1 MHTHEPHLVIPS
13 HLQSSLLPFLFP
25 SLLGCTDWLTD
36 NMDTPRE
43 RERGKKERE
52 RDGWAFQ
59 HVSVCVVKPCWKER
73 YLRTCMYVPP
83 KAGSL
88 SWWCHMLGGTRAHSV
103 FPSPDVFV
111 FFFFLFKHHLSTK
124 LIHQQQQ
131 QQQQQA
137 ASSDLKGTRP
147 PCKNAHESGKG
158 KV

>member
-1 MHTHEPHLVIPS
+1 MHTHEPHLVIPF

-25 SLLGCTDWLTD
+25 SLLDCTDWLTD

-43 RERGKKERE
+43 RERGKKER
-52 RDGWAFQ
+52 DGWVFQ
-59 HVSVCVVKPCWKER
+59 HVCVCVVKPCWKER

-103 FPSPDVFV
+103 FPSPDVFI
-111 FFFFLFKHHLSTK
+111 FSSSFSNTTS
-124 LIHQQQQ
+124 QQSSSISK

-137 ASSDLKGTRP
+137 ASSDLKGIRH